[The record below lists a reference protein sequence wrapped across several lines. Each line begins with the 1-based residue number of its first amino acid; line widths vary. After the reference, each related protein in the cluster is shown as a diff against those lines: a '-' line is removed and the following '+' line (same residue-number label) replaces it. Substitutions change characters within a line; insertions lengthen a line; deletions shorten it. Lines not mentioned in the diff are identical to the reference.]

1 MAMMRSTIR
10 LSRVLLVAL
19 MLVGSLDL
27 VAQSGAA
34 RGTQRLRYADKSW
47 TLLIDLPGFV
57 QVEEWASSNGTRRMF
72 RAKDSETGVIVSAFL
87 ERNPELGSHAQC
99 REHYWAKAQRNP
111 LERSDV
117 THRSTESM
125 EIVRWMLRQSQG
137 RAVRW
142 QNVHAYLFKDS
153 VCIEVH
159 LSKAA
164 LRAGRRAPLDAVLRT
179 VRFADTR

>member
-1 MAMMRSTIR
+1 MVRSTIG
-10 LSRVLLVAL
+10 LSGVLPFVLVLVA
-19 MLVGSLDL
+19 SLDL
-27 VAQSGAA
+27 AAQSGAA

-47 TLLIDLPGFV
+47 MLLIDLPGFV

-125 EIVRWMLRQSQG
+125 EIVRWMLRQFQG

-153 VCIEVH
+153 VCVEVH
-159 LSKAA
+159 LSKV
-164 LRAGRRAPLDAVLRT
+164 LYEPDDERLFDAVLRT